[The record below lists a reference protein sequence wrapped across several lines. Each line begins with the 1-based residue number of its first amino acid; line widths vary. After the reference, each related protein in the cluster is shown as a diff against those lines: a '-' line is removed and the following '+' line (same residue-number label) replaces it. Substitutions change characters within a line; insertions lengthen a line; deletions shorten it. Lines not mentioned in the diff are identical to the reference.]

1 LLVAA
6 TGLGAVVLV
15 TTLLRAEAPP
25 SQDSHP
31 ATSASASSTAS
42 GSAAPPAASAAPPAS
57 VTPFDDVDL
66 DALAR
71 AALKSAT
78 QDEDDGDYLGC
89 LRTLAP
95 GPSTW
100 SSQLSALSEELSDAV
115 WRRQRSCIR
124 RARSQADKAVRAK
137 DYPAAIALL
146 EPLVEHIE
154 EGSFGTVTVDGAWLL
169 NDLAFAYQRNHQY
182 VECIQLVGTVSVAGD
197 RAEKVLKA
205 IDHNLDGC
213 NKRLDAEYA
222 IQSGRC
228 RISIDGAISTAALP
242 SALAPRGAVA
252 ACVALVPGKRPPDTA
267 PDEDPL
273 VCPVVAL
280 VWKGAKGAIERKEL
294 RAADRDAS
302 RQLYPDP
309 LKDEDFCLGSSSIVV
324 GTRDEKNFVR
334 VIGEP
339 GKNCQGRQCSH
350 ISSVD
355 MFYEWNDDV
364 LTPSLDITH

>member
-1 LLVAA
+1 
-6 TGLGAVVLV
+6 
-15 TTLLRAEAPP
+15 
-25 SQDSHP
+25 
-31 ATSASASSTAS
+31 
-42 GSAAPPAASAAPPAS
+42 
-57 VTPFDDVDL
+57 L
-66 DALAR
+66 DALVR

-78 QDEDDGDYLGC
+78 QHEDDGDYLGC

-100 SSQLSALSEELSDAV
+100 SSLPLSALSEELSDAV

-169 NDLAFAYQRNHQY
+169 SDLAFAYQQNHQY
-182 VECIQLVGTVSVAGD
+182 VECIQLVGSPSLAGD
-197 RAEKVLKA
+197 GTEKVHKA

-242 SALAPRGAVA
+242 SALAPKGAAA
-252 ACVALVPGKRPPDTA
+252 ACVALVPGKRRPNTA
-267 PDEDPL
+267 QDEDAR

-280 VWKGAKGAIERKEL
+280 VWKGAKGAIARALPRPTERPGL
-294 RAADRDAS
+294 LPRLIVDR
-302 RQLYPDP
+302 
-309 LKDEDFCLGSSSIVV
+309 
-324 GTRDEKNFVR
+324 
-334 VIGEP
+334 
-339 GKNCQGRQCSH
+339 GRH
-350 ISSVD
+350 
-355 MFYEWNDDV
+355 ER
-364 LTPSLDITH
+364 